1 MEKTLDLKMP
11 GVIELGKE
19 ELQEVDGGGILGRTL
34 GTLVGSL
41 LYQVQIAGNYYYQDG
56 NYMYSPLR

>member
-1 MEKTLDLKMP
+1 MP
-11 GVIELGKE
+11 GVMELGKE

-41 LYQVQIAGNYYYQDG
+41 LYKYKLPGTITIKMGTICTVLYVN
-56 NYMYSPLR
+56 PKL